1 MRKQQLITVIKK
13 NIVPIFESQGID
25 LVDLE
30 LKGGTGN
37 QILRVYVDVDGG
49 VSIDLCV
56 ELSRQI
62 ADRLDV
68 TDVMPGK
75 YRLEVSSP
83 GLDRPLKTVRDF
95 QRNIGH
101 QVNLHFTDGTL
112 ASGIIKQVDDNNLCL
127 EKGQKEFI
135 YSIDKISSGKIKLH
149 W

>member
-1 MRKQQLITVIKK
+1 MRKQQLITEIKK
-13 NIVPIFESQGID
+13 NIVPILDSRGVD
-25 LVDLE
+25 LVDFE

-37 QILRVYVDVDGG
+37 QILRVYVDVEGG

-62 ADRLDV
+62 SDRFDVADI
-68 TDVMPGK
+68 MPGK

-83 GLDRPLKTVRDF
+83 GVDRPLKTIRDF

-101 QVNLHFTDGTL
+101 QVILQLTDGTS
-112 ASGIIKQVDDNNLCL
+112 AKGTIKNVDENSIFL
-127 EKGQKEFI
+127 EREEKEFI
-135 YSIDKISSGKIKLH
+135 YSMDKISSGKIVLK